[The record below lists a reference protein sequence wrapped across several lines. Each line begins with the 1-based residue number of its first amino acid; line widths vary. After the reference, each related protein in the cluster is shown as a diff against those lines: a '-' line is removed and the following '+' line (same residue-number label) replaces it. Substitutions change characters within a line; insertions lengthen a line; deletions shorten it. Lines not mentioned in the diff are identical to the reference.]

1 MHISHVFLAGNS
13 LSIVKYTI
21 YRKKSLG
28 NSLNSNIVKIL
39 IVVTFMFYADFDLA
53 VAIGICHSKKKKW
66 TKSTSEKNTLCKSNV
81 RFEWSV

>member
-1 MHISHVFLAGNS
+1 MHISQVFLAGNS

-39 IVVTFMFYADFDLA
+39 IVVSIIFYANNDDRL
-53 VAIGICHSKKKKW
+53 VNPKKKMGEKKW
-66 TKSTSEKNTLCKSNV
+66 
-81 RFEWSV
+81 